1 VITFAEIEMHMKLS
15 TIIRELERLA
25 PPDLQE
31 SYDNSGLIT
40 GNAQMDITG
49 ALICLDS
56 IEAVLDEAIRKN
68 CNLIVAHH
76 PIVFSGLKKITGKN
90 YIERVIIKAIK
101 NDIAIYAIHTN
112 LDNVWEGVN
121 QKIAEKIGLTNCRI
135 LSPMDGKLIKL
146 VTYCPTASAEKVSEA
161 MFAAGA
167 GHIGK
172 YSECSFKMEGT
183 GTFKAG
189 NDANPFVGEKNI
201 RHSEAETRIEV
212 ILESRQKNKV
222 LTALKESHPYE
233 EIAYDIYRL
242 ENKNTLTGAGMIGEL
257 PQAVAPEEFL
267 KSLKTNIKT
276 DCIRHTS
283 HFGKSIQKVA
293 VCGGSGSFLLAE
305 AIASG
310 ADIFITG
317 DFKYHQ
323 FFDADGKII
332 IADVGHFESEQ
343 HTIEL
348 LGGWLREI
356 FPTFAVHLTEINT
369 NPINYI

>member
-1 VITFAEIEMHMKLS
+1 
-15 TIIRELERLA
+15 
-25 PPDLQE
+25 
-31 SYDNSGLIT
+31 
-40 GNAQMDITG
+40 
-49 ALICLDS
+49 
-56 IEAVLDEAIRKN
+56 
-68 CNLIVAHH
+68 
-76 PIVFSGLKKITGKN
+76 
-90 YIERVIIKAIK
+90 
-101 NDIAIYAIHTN
+101 
-112 LDNVWEGVN
+112 
-121 QKIAEKIGLTNCRI
+121 
-135 LSPMDGKLIKL
+135 
-146 VTYCPTASAEKVSEA
+146 
-161 MFAAGA
+161 
-167 GHIGK
+167 
-172 YSECSFKMEGT
+172 MEGT

-222 LTALKESHPYE
+222 LTALRESHPYE